1 MGYEKGD
8 ILKMS
13 RKTNLVAGHDS
24 GYEIVGKYYK
34 IGGPLSLKFSVCQA
48 RYWPVFLCVTGQL
61 LQHSAVNLL
70 VKVQYI

>member
-34 IGGPLSLKFSVCQA
+34 IGVAPCHLNFQFVRS
-48 RYWPVFLCVTGQL
+48 VTGQFFL
-61 LQHSAVNLL
+61 CDWTVAAAQCSKFAC
-70 VKVQYI
+70 

>member
-1 MGYEKGD
+1 MGYEKGE

-48 RYWPVFLCVTGQL
+48 RYWPVFFMCDWTVAAAQC
-61 LQHSAVNLL
+61 SKFAC
-70 VKVQYI
+70 

>member
-34 IGGPLSLKFSVCQA
+34 TGVAFFMCDWTVAAAQCSKFAC
-48 RYWPVFLCVTGQL
+48 
-61 LQHSAVNLL
+61 
-70 VKVQYI
+70 

>member
-1 MGYEKGD
+1 MGYDKGD

-48 RYWPVFLCVTGQL
+48 RYWPVFFMSDWTVAAAQC
-61 LQHSAVNLL
+61 SKFAC
-70 VKVQYI
+70 